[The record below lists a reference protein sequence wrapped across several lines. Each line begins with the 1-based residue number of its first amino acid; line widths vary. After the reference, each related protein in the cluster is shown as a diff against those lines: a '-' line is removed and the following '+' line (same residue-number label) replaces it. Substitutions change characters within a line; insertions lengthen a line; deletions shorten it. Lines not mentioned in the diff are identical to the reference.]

1 MVKIRDEDFT
11 HSIRDALLA
20 DSQLMRLLGS
30 DRILGRAESD
40 PSIPHIVIGQ
50 TKLRDWC
57 ESREISGQRTITL
70 QVWSGTAE
78 KGRVQKYM
86 AAAHKA
92 LVTRGLLN
100 ADAPIHLSPEF
111 SGFRKLPEGGEFHG
125 LLRYHA
131 ERESEAA

>member
-1 MVKIRDEDFT
+1 MVEIRDDDFT

-30 DRILGRAESD
+30 DRIFEGEDSD

-57 ESREISGQRTITL
+57 ECREISDQRTISL

-78 KGRVQKYM
+78 KGRVQEYM
-86 AAAHKA
+86 DAAHKA
-92 LVTRGLLN
+92 LVTRGLLT
-100 ADAPIHLSPEF
+100 AGASIHLSPEF
-111 SGFRKLPEGGEFHG
+111 SGSRKLPDGGESHG
-125 LLRYHA
+125 ILRYHA
-131 ERESEAA
+131 ERKSEGA